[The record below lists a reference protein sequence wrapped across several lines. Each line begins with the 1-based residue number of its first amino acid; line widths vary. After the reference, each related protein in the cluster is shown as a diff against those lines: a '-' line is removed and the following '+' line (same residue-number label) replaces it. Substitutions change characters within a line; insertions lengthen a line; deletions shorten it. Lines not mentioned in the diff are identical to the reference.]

1 MFSIVLGSNEKRDS
15 LIERLKLK
23 KIPSVIYYKF
33 PIHSMDAFKY
43 LNYKDHDFPT
53 SFMLSK
59 TIVSLPMHPYLASEE
74 IEIIIEAIKIKLKY
88 IVTGGAGFIGSNLV
102 DDLLNDNGHCSCN

>member
-23 KIPSVIYYKF
+23 KIPTVVYYKF

-43 LNYKDHDFPT
+43 LNYKDYDFPT

-74 IEIIIEAIKIKLKY
+74 IEIIIEAIR
-88 IVTGGAGFIGSNLV
+88 N
-102 DDLLNDNGHCSCN
+102 